1 MKNITKKTLSLKF
14 ALLTAMMPFI
24 VSASPASA
32 GIFRKSCKDAYLKV
46 QNDTSQKIKV
56 IDLDYWDEK
65 DEKWRSE
72 PVANEVIPSGQPWQE
87 IRNLEKVNKDNTK
100 IRVKY
105 RTLTR
110 KGKWSWK
117 VSKKES
123 GSLIKCTR
131 GQQYTITLK

>member
-1 MKNITKKTLSLKF
+1 MNNTAKKALSLKF
-14 ALLTAMMPFI
+14 AFLTAVAPLMML
-24 VSASPASA
+24 SSPASA

-65 DEKWRSE
+65 DDKWRSE
-72 PVANEVIPSGQPWQE
+72 PVPNEVIPSGQPWQE
-87 IRNLEKVNKDNTK
+87 IRNLEKVNKDDTK

-105 RTLTR
+105 RTLTN

-123 GSLIKCTR
+123 GTLVKCTQ
-131 GQQYTITLK
+131 GQQYTITLR